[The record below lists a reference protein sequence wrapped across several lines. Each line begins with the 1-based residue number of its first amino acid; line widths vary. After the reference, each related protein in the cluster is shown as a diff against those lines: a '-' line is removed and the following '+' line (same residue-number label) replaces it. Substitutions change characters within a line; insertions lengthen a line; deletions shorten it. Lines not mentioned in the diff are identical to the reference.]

1 MSARSRSLWTLLAAT
16 VGAAALGLFAW
27 FGVMKGDQ
35 KAEEA
40 KRDAEKLVKAV
51 AQPDG
56 GTANVRYD
64 HLTVKARGETS
75 ELQRMPDQAW
85 VLTQPFRAAGDVRT
99 AEDLVSALQFA
110 RLKSTVEEKPSPED
124 LRRYGLDIPKVEVTA
139 SAEGVAPL
147 TVKVGLD
154 NPFDSS
160 AYLQRGTDPRVY
172 AVDSSTRS
180 SLDKTTFDLRDKEVL
195 SVRDPGLTRIEL
207 TSKKRHFVLA
217 RDPGQ
222 PFAFVHPTAEPADS
236 NAVSGWLAALKSDRA
251 TRFLV
256 DTPAERQ
263 GTGVEKPDVEAV
275 FQRGSTEK
283 VRVRLAAG
291 KKDGDPV
298 YALREDGFGTSL
310 SEVPRS
316 GLAALD
322 KSPAELRDRTVL
334 HVDPQSVSRIR
345 FQPGEGAPAMVVER
359 DRPTDGG
366 PETWRLTA
374 PVQATAEPFKLAGL
388 VYALTSLRAE
398 ATEEKLPTDVSKT
411 GLGPGARAV
420 VLEGADGKPLATL
433 TLGKQSTK
441 PAGTFARD
449 DRGRVVVIESSRLGG
464 LPTRPADLLPPP
476 PVAPPDAGS
485 AG

>member
-1 MSARSRSLWTLLAAT
+1 MSARSRSLWTLLIAT
-16 VGAAALGLFAW
+16 VGAAALGLYAW
-27 FGVMKGDQ
+27 FGVMKGD
-35 KAEEA
+35 E
-40 KRDAEKLVKAV
+40 RDAERKRNAERLVQPT

-56 GTANVRYD
+56 GTTTVRYD
-64 HLTVKARGETS
+64 RLLVKARGEMT

-110 RLKSTVEEKPSPED
+110 RLKSTVEEKPTSED
-124 LRRYGLDIPKVEVTA
+124 LHRYGLDKPQAEVTA
-139 SAEGVAPL
+139 SAEGVPPL

-172 AVDSSTRS
+172 AVDGSTRA

-195 SVRDPGLTRIEL
+195 SVRDLGLTRIEL
-207 TSKKRHFVLA
+207 TSKKHRFVLA

-222 PFAFVHPTAEPADS
+222 PFAFVQPAPEAADGS
-236 NAVSGWLAALKSDRA
+236 AVSGWIAALKSDRA
-251 TRFLV
+251 TRFLP

-263 GTGVEKPDVEAV
+263 RTGVEKPAVEAV
-275 FQRGSTEK
+275 FQRGTTET

-291 KKDGDPV
+291 KKDSDPV
-298 YALREDGFGTSL
+298 YVLREDGFGTSL
-310 SEVPRS
+310 SQVPRM

-334 HVDPQSVSRIR
+334 HVDPQAVSRIR
-345 FQPGEGAPAMVVER
+345 FQPGDAAAAIVVER
-359 DRPTDGG
+359 DHPTDGG

-374 PVQATAEPFKLAGL
+374 PVQRAAEPFKVAGWL
-388 VYALTSLRAE
+388 YALTSLRAE
-398 ATEEKLPTDVSKT
+398 ATEEKLPTEAART

-433 TLGKQSTK
+433 TLGKPSTQ

-449 DRGRVVVIESSRLGG
+449 DRGRVVVIESGRLKE
-464 LPTRPADLLPPP
+464 LPARPADLLPPP
-476 PVAPPDAGS
+476 PVAPADAGS